1 MSETPSGVV
10 RSLVPARMDRLP
22 WAPFHSRLVI
32 ALGVAWV
39 LDGLEITIASL
50 VGPVLQSEHTL
61 HLSSV
66 EVGTSASVYL
76 VGEVAGALFFGYLSD
91 RLGRRRLFIATLGL
105 YLIANGLTAF
115 AFTYAIFVFFRFF
128 AGAGIG
134 GEYAAINSAIDELI
148 PANYRG
154 HTDLA
159 INGTYWLGALIGALG
174 EYVLLNP
181 RLLPIDLGW
190 RIGLFVGPLIG
201 VLIWRLRGAL
211 PESPR
216 WLLMHGYAEEAERTV
231 TEIERQVEAS
241 GHELAPVDDRKALEV
256 RALRPLGY
264 VTLGKVL
271 LGAYPSRSA
280 LSLSLMI
287 SQSFLYNAIFFTYGL
302 VLTHFYD
309 VPGPAVPKFFFAFAA
324 GNLLGPL
331 TIGRL
336 FDTIGRKPMIAGT
349 YAASGL
355 LLAVSGYLFAVGALN
370 AVTQTVLWS
379 VIFFIAS
386 AAASSA
392 YLTCSEIFPLEIR
405 AQAIAFFFAIAQICG
420 AAGPWIFGHL
430 IGDQQRPD
438 PTRLFYGYL
447 FAAVVMVY
455 AAVLEALIGVKAERA
470 SLEDIAQPLSAVRG
484 SPRATRRA
492 SGA

>member
-1 MSETPSGVV
+1 M
-10 RSLVPARMDRLP
+10 PARMDRLP
-22 WAPFHSRLVI
+22 WARFHTRLVI

-61 HLSSV
+61 HLSSID
-66 EVGTSASVYL
+66 VGRSASVYL

-148 PANYRG
+148 PAKYRG

-181 RLLPIDLGW
+181 RILPIDLGW

-216 WLLMHGYAEEAERTV
+216 WLLMHGYAEQAERTV

-355 LLAVSGYLFAVGALN
+355 LLAVSGYLFEVGALN

-379 VIFFIAS
+379 IIFFIAS

-470 SLEDIAQPLSAVRG
+470 SLEDIAEPLSAVRA
-484 SPRATRRA
+484 R
-492 SGA
+492 

>member
-22 WAPFHSRLVI
+22 WARFHTRLVI

-256 RALRPLGY
+256 RALRPLAY

-355 LLAVSGYLFAVGALN
+355 LLAVSGYLFEVGALN

-379 VIFFIAS
+379 IIFFIAS

-447 FAAVVMVY
+447 FAAVVMVH

-470 SLEDIAQPLSAVRG
+470 SLEDIAEPLSAVRA
-484 SPRATRRA
+484 R
-492 SGA
+492 

>member
-1 MSETPSGVV
+1 M
-10 RSLVPARMDRLP
+10 PARMDRLP

-61 HLSSV
+61 HLSSID
-66 EVGTSASVYL
+66 VGRSASVYL

-148 PANYRG
+148 PAKYRG

-379 VIFFIAS
+379 IIFFIAS

>member
-1 MSETPSGVV
+1 M
-10 RSLVPARMDRLP
+10 PARMDRLP

-61 HLSSV
+61 HLSSID
-66 EVGTSASVYL
+66 VGRSASVYL

-181 RLLPIDLGW
+181 RILPIDLGW

-216 WLLMHGYAEEAERTV
+216 WLLMHGYAEQAERTV

-355 LLAVSGYLFAVGALN
+355 LLAVSGYLFEVGALN

-379 VIFFIAS
+379 IIFFIAS

-447 FAAVVMVY
+447 FAAVVMVH

-470 SLEDIAQPLSAVRG
+470 SLEDIAEPLSAVRA
-484 SPRATRRA
+484 R
-492 SGA
+492 

>member
-22 WAPFHSRLVI
+22 WARFHTRLVI

-231 TEIERQVEAS
+231 TEIERQIEAS